1 MLGFDG
7 LACHWWVLNS
17 STHICFAIML
27 QGAYDVGDFH
37 SSLTVNLL
45 LGVFYA
51 AVGPLHTIADHF
63 VADTSTA
70 QLQQRLS
77 WPYVALCTG

>member
-1 MLGFDG
+1 
-7 LACHWWVLNS
+7 
-17 STHICFAIML
+17 ML

>member
-1 MLGFDG
+1 M
-7 LACHWWVLNS
+7 
-17 STHICFAIML
+17 ML
-27 QGAYDVGDFH
+27 QAAYDVGDFH

-51 AVGPLHTIADHF
+51 IVGPLHTIADHF
-63 VADTSTA
+63 VADPPTV
-70 QLQQRLS
+70 QLKQRLS